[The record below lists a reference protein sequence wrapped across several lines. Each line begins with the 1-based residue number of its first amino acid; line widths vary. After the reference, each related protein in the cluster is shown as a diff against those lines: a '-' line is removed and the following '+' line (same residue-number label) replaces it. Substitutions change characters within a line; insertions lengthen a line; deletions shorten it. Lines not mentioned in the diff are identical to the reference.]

1 MSERDDVPALPSELR
16 LHRRTTFDDDAE
28 RYART
33 RPTYPA
39 ALFDAVADAAGLR
52 AGSRVLEVAPG
63 TGQATVPMA
72 EREWRVTAVELG
84 VHMAALARRAAASV
98 PSADVEVVVSP
109 FEDWPLPSEPFDAV
123 LCATAWHWLDPAVR
137 ARKAAAALRPGG
149 VLAVV
154 WSSHVAGGSQDF
166 FDAASACWERFGQR
180 DSDGGTRF
188 TLTPEAEVDWPTR
201 EFERGDA
208 FAEVTHQGFP
218 VEVEYATEAYLD
230 LISTY
235 SQVAVLEP
243 EAREGLLDCL
253 GDLADRRFGGRI
265 RHRYLFQLVLARR
278 ARGTRHQ
285 WGALRPL
292 SPA

>member
-1 MSERDDVPALPSELR
+1 MSERDDVPALPTELR

-39 ALFDAVADAAGLR
+39 ALFDAFADAAGLR
-52 AGSRVLEVAPG
+52 NGSRVLEVAPG
-63 TGQATVPMA
+63 TGQATVSMA
-72 EREWRVTAVELG
+72 ERGWSVTAVELG
-84 VHMAALARRAAASV
+84 AQMAALARRTVGAV
-98 PSADVEVVVSP
+98 PGAQVEVVVSP
-109 FEDWPLPSEPFDAV
+109 FEDWPLPAEPFDAV

-154 WSSHVAGGSQDF
+154 WSSHVAGGSQEF

-180 DSDGGTRF
+180 GRNGGTRF
-188 TLTPEAEVDWPTR
+188 TLTPETEVSPTTA
-201 EFERGDA
+201 EFERHDA
-208 FAEVTHQGFP
+208 FTEVSHQGFP
-218 VEVEYATEAYLD
+218 VEVEYSTDQYLD

-243 EAREGLLDCL
+243 EAREGLLACL

-265 RHRYLFQLVLARR
+265 RHRYLFQVVLAR
-278 ARGTRHQ
+278 TRQ
-285 WGALRPL
+285 R
-292 SPA
+292 